1 MLGVE
6 TNNLKIVNDLP
17 TDSKEITDSVD
28 GSTKEMADQKQ
39 EEEKVIDFSRQ
50 ELDSSMKEIQKKAE
64 PAYKY
69 ANDLISAIDLDKNP
83 DFAKK
88 WEENYEKIKKDPKHS
103 WESDLWKRTTAFAIT
118 WNSIKEETWE
128 IISDDEYTDDTVDK
142 AVRYMMALW
151 DATNAA
157 EQLAVFKSQR
167 SMYENVVNSST
178 MQQRESAIV

>member
-17 TDSKEITDSVD
+17 NDSKEITDSTD
-28 GSTKEMADQKQ
+28 ESAKEMKDQKQ

-50 ELDSSMKEIQKKAE
+50 ELDSSMKEIQEKAE

-69 ANDLISAIDLDKNP
+69 ANDLISAIDWDKNP
-83 DFAKK
+83 DF
-88 WEENYEKIKKDPKHS
+88 IKKREEKYEEIKNDPKHS
-103 WESDLWKRTTAFAIT
+103 WESDLWKRTTAFALT
-118 WNSIKEETWE
+118 WNSVKDSWE
-128 IISDDEYTDDTVDK
+128 LISDDEYTDDTVDK